1 MAELYHLLSK
11 LLPPQLDHRT
21 GGVEGKALR
30 KKLQPSLLAGGVE
43 GKALRKKLQPSL
55 LAGGVEGKALRKK
68 TPT

>member
-30 KKLQPSLLAGGVE
+30 KKLQPSLLAGSVE
-43 GKALRKKLQPSL
+43 GKALH
-55 LAGGVEGKALRKK
+55 KK